1 MSFVTPIQLAAVTV
15 RALVTENCIHW
26 EEIAVLPKVKK
37 KIQNWKMCEVIEI
50 QKGPINFNWD
60 SGNGSQSCL
69 GKQGNF

>member
-37 KIQNWKMCEVIEI
+37 KNSKLENV
-50 QKGPINFNWD
+50 
-60 SGNGSQSCL
+60 
-69 GKQGNF
+69 